1 MSIQAIQER
10 LSQLATETASLNAEL
25 MALATTTSLEE
36 LLPPRKVVLEL
47 LVTPTKH
54 RGTSAYGTIELTN
67 INDPTALALWQQFDG
82 PEADDDED
90 NYDPNNPYADL
101 QKSLCSDGMEAIYPV
116 GLLEAL
122 VQMRA
127 FDNRPAK
134 TMKKGL

>member
-10 LSQLATETASLNAEL
+10 LSQLATETATLNAEL
-25 MALATTTSLEE
+25 MALATNTSLEE
-36 LLPPRKVVLEL
+36 LLPPKKVVLEL

-67 INDPTALALWQQFDG
+67 INDPTALALWKQFVG
-82 PEADDDED
+82 SEEDDDD
-90 NYDPNNPYADL
+90 SYDPDNPYSDL
-101 QKSLCSDGMEAIYPV
+101 QKSLCSGGMEAIYPV

-127 FDNRPAK
+127 FDNRPTK